1 MGTKL
6 KRTDF
11 YGFGEKIKKLKEKK
25 KILVRMSSTS
35 FKSNIKGSYLK
46 TSVFTSIRNKIER
59 RLTTFETPWS
69 LEQ

>member
-35 FKSNIKGSYLK
+35 FKSNIKGSYQFEIKSSVVWLLLK
-46 TSVFTSIRNKIER
+46 HLGV
-59 RLTTFETPWS
+59 
-69 LEQ
+69 

>member
-25 KILVRMSSTS
+25 NTS
-35 FKSNIKGSYLK
+35 EN
-46 TSVFTSIRNKIER
+46 VFYK
-59 RLTTFETPWS
+59 F
-69 LEQ
+69 QK

>member
-25 KILVRMSSTS
+25 KNTS
-35 FKSNIKGSYLK
+35 EN
-46 TSVFTSIRNKIER
+46 VFYK
-59 RLTTFETPWS
+59 F
-69 LEQ
+69 QK